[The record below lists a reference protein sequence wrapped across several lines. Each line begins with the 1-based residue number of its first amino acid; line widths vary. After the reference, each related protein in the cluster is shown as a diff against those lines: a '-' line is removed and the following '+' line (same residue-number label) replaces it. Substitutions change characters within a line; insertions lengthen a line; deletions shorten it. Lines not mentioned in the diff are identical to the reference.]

1 MSRLT
6 GNTRTVVKHNYAL
19 ITADSYVGSVIPGWE
34 NVEVRV
40 IINPAM
46 GAKISQHLIQLNTES
61 KISDRTI
68 ESQLFF
74 YVIKGSCQIKVG
86 AESKTLETGGYVYI
100 PIGQE
105 FSINGGD
112 AQVVSWQMKY
122 TPLEGYEVPAVYFG
136 NSKEKEKNLYLEDP
150 QLHMQYL
157 LPDHLSMDFAVNI
170 FTYNTG
176 GNLPFVETHI
186 MEHGLL
192 YLAGE
197 GIYRLDN
204 DYYHVT
210 EGDAIWMA
218 PYCPQWFT
226 AMGKQ
231 DAVYIYCKD
240 VNRHSIAR

>member
-1 MSRLT
+1 MSRLNA
-6 GNTRTVVKHNYAL
+6 NTRTVVKSNYGL

-34 NVEVRV
+34 NVDIRV
-40 IINPAM
+40 QINPAM
-46 GAKISQHLIQLNTES
+46 GAALSQHLIQLNKKSKVKDYTEFY
-61 KISDRTI
+61 
-68 ESQLFF
+68 QLFL
-74 YVIKGSCQIKVG
+74 YVIEGKASIRVGKKTRKLSKGS
-86 AESKTLETGGYVYI
+86 YVYI
-100 PIGQE
+100 PVGETYEIEGP
-105 FSINGGD
+105 D
-112 AQVVSWQMKY
+112 AKMVSFQMEYEPLDGYDIPKVV
-122 TPLEGYEVPAVYFG
+122 FG
-136 NSKEKEKNLYLEDP
+136 NANKVEKSLYMDDP

-157 LPDHLSMDFAVNI
+157 LPDDLSMNFAVNI

-192 YLAGE
+192 YLKGE

-204 DYYHVT
+204 DWYHVT

-226 AMGKQ
+226 AMGKG

-240 VNRHSIAR
+240 VNRHSIER